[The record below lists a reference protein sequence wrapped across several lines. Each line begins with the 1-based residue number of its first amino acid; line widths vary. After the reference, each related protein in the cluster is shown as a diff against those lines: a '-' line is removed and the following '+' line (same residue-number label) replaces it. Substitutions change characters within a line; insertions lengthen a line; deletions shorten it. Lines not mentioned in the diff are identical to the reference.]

1 VELHHSLA
9 VEVQHGGE
17 ETMRQRFRES
27 PDGAEASR
35 LRQMPGGA
43 LRWSRVWSR
52 HADGVARPERAPHHP
67 GQVGEDGEQHE
78 GHGGEE

>member
-1 VELHHSLA
+1 MELHHSLT
-9 VEVQHGGE
+9 VEVQNGGE
-17 ETMRQRFRES
+17 ETMRQCFSES
-27 PDGAEASR
+27 PDGAEAAR